1 MKLKT
6 ALSQTFVK
14 EAMSK
19 GLSKYFAAFDYFAK
33 VLVAL
38 SVASGGISIASSA
51 TVIVAPVKIASASF
65 NFKISLTT
73 GILKQLLST
82 TWNKEKKHNKI
93 VVLARSKLNCIEM
106 LICKVLID
114 FEISHE
120 DYTTNTNEEEKCR
133 RLKGNIRMTENQRSD
148 TVKYKLIEEGKKCVI
163 NEIIRKNNGNI
174 YRKKYITRITSD

>member
-1 MKLKT
+1 
-6 ALSQTFVK
+6 
-14 EAMSK
+14 MSK
-19 GLSKYFAAFDYFAK
+19 GHSKYFAAFDYFAK

-38 SVASGGISIASSA
+38 SVASGGMSIASSA

-106 LICKVLID
+106 LICKVFID

-120 DYTTNTNEEEKCR
+120 DYTTITNEEDKCR
-133 RLKGNIRMTENQRSD
+133 RLKENIRMTENQKSN
-148 TVKYKLIEEGKKCVI
+148 TEKYKLIEEGKKFGV
-163 NEIIRKNNGNI
+163 NEIIRNINNKIMETNI
-174 YRKKYITRITSD
+174 EKKYNTYKK